1 MSNSEGDTPMSNN
14 LIANS
19 LDERQQRQQQNQNQI
34 KPQSSTEKL
43 AQLMIQKKR
52 KVDSCKEI
60 E

>member
-43 AQLMIQKKR
+43 AQLMNQKKR